1 MKRLHALVFDTIADS
16 ALAHSVAACGL
27 AVSPNFSELSTL
39 RTGLRTF
46 KPDVLI
52 MRVICA
58 DETMAENLARDLAVH
73 VCAVIVFAEYASP
86 EVAAACIKAGVT
98 AFIVDGYAPARLDPI
113 IAVAMARFEQG
124 AALKSEMQRLVSS
137 LQERKLIERAKGI
150 LMRRRDLAE
159 HMAYQAL
166 RKMAMDRGKRVYDV
180 AQNIVTAEELLAQR

>member
-16 ALAHSVAACGL
+16 ALAQSVATCGL

-39 RTGLRTF
+39 CTGLRTF

-73 VCAVIVFAEYASP
+73 ACAAIVFAEYASA

-98 AFIVDGYAPARLDPI
+98 TFVVNGYAPARLAPI
-113 IAVAMARFEQG
+113 IAVAMARFEQDI
-124 AALKSEMQRLVSS
+124 AMKLEMQRLVSS
-137 LQERKLIERAKGI
+137 LRERKLIERAKGV
-150 LMRRRDLAE
+150 LMRRRNLAE
-159 HMAYQAL
+159 HLAYRAL

-180 AQNIVTAEELLAQR
+180 AQTIVTAEELLAQR